1 MYEIISNYLVKEF
14 GLWGVITFLFVI
26 LFPPILITVISRI
39 LEIEFFTNRLIKN
52 KNKIWIKII
61 RNNKSISQCLYEYNQ
76 LKSSMGISQ
85 FSLIVLG
92 LFVGIAAPFLLLF
105 VFGILKN
112 VIQFDYSFIFAL
124 SLSNLISSFVAFVL
138 AIQLKNRVESINH
151 TKLELEFK
159 HFNNLFIFSIFYSL
173 TLAEIILVVYVEF
186 LIPSE
191 LEFNL
196 NNVMIMNIITF
207 MFILVSIIGL
217 IISKRRFL
225 DLIKTAFNKKW
236 FEKFPNLCITT
247 SGGVQIDGIVN
258 DAFNTDYIILN
269 KKGNEIIILW
279 SSVASIEFQSDKY
292 KEAYTFLDLPFY

>member
-39 LEIEFFTNRLIKN
+39 LEIQFFTNWLIKN

-92 LFVGIAAPFLLLF
+92 LFVGIAAPFLFLF

-112 VIQFDYSFIFAL
+112 VIQFDYSLIFAL

-138 AIQLKNRVESINH
+138 AIQLKNRVGFINH

-159 HFNNLFIFSIFYSL
+159 HFNNLFIFSIIYSL
-173 TLAEIILVVYVEF
+173 TFAEIFLVAYVKF

-196 NNVMIMNIITF
+196 NIVMIMNIITF

-236 FEKFPNLCITT
+236 FKKFPNLCITT

-269 KKGNEIIILW
+269 KNGNEIIILW